1 MPASVIAAPSADERN
16 SIDIF
21 KNASSSVV
29 FVTNNTLVRDPFT
42 FNYSSRQQGTGT
54 GFLWDEQGH
63 IVTNFHVVDG
73 ARQINITLAD
83 QSSWQAKVVG
93 LAPEKDIAVLKIDAP
108 ERVLKPL
115 PVGDSDALEVG
126 RKVLAIGNPFGL
138 DTTLTVGV
146 VSALGREIQAPN
158 RRTIRN
164 VIQTDAAIN
173 PGNSGGPLLNSDGEL
188 IGVNAAIYS
197 PNGASI
203 GIGFAIPVNTVKRIV
218 PDLIQYGH
226 SIRPVIGIEMAPLN
240 WAKAN
245 NLSGIPVLRVFP
257 NSPASQAG
265 LKGIV
270 TNRWGATELGDIIVT
285 IDEQTVNNHDD
296 LLSVLESHKPG
307 DKVTLELVRNGRL
320 IKKTLKL
327 ASPEEL

>member
-1 MPASVIAAPSADERN
+1 MGNEELNNIEIFEQASQ
-16 SIDIF
+16 
-21 KNASSSVV
+21 SVV
-29 FVTNNTLVRDPFT
+29 FVTNNRLVRDPFT
-42 FNYSSRQQGTGT
+42 FNYSPQQQGSGT
-54 GFLWDEQGH
+54 GFIWDEQGH

-73 ARQINITLAD
+73 ASQISITLSD
-83 QSSWQAKVVG
+83 QTAWQADVVG
-93 LAPEKDIAVLKIDAP
+93 LAPEKDIAVLKINPTA
-108 ERVLKPL
+108 RSLSAIPL
-115 PVGDSDALEVG
+115 GDSDALRVG

-218 PDLIQYGH
+218 PDLIRYGH
-226 SIRPVIGIEMAPLN
+226 SIRPVMGVELAPLN
-240 WAKAN
+240 WARAN
-245 NLSGIPVLRVFP
+245 RLEGIPILRVFP
-257 NSPASQAG
+257 DSPAELAG
-265 LKGIV
+265 LRGIT
-270 TNRWGATELGDIIVT
+270 TNRWGATELGDT
-285 IDEQTVNNHDD
+285 ILAIDNEPISNHDQ
-296 LLSVLESHKPG
+296 LLNALEAHKPN
-307 DKVTLELVRNGRL
+307 DQ
-320 IKKTLKL
+320 ITLKVLRNKRVITIKLTL
-327 ASPEEL
+327 AAPSRTH